1 MLTHFKLSSLDILVC
16 VMLSLCFT
24 GDIEDDENLENVF
37 LTFLVLNVLKHEDSK
52 KLKKPYDR
60 LVLCRLVVYTC

>member
-1 MLTHFKLSSLDILVC
+1 
-16 VMLSLCFT
+16 MLSLCFT